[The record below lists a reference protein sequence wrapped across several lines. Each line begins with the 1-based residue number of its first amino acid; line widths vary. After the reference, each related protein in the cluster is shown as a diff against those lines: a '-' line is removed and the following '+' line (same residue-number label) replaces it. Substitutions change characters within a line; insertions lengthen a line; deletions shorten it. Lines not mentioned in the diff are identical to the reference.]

1 MGSSCIDKDIEM
13 DLGEIGIDGEQQNKC
28 EEEWAALDNEVVESS
43 DSEEDEELLNDALLG
58 VAGTILDP
66 SAAPAASSDSELD
79 MEDEMTAPKR
89 APKKRQHKLYVE
101 RHIHRRGG
109 RLCHKPNKHIPPQ
122 HFMPV
127 ASWKTH
133 KFKVQINKN
142 KQI

>member
-1 MGSSCIDKDIEM
+1 M
-13 DLGEIGIDGEQQNKC
+13 DLGEIGIDGEQQNKR

-43 DSEEDEELLNDALLG
+43 DSEEDDELSNDALLG

-66 SAAPAASSDSELD
+66 SAAPAASSNSELD
-79 MEDEMTAPKR
+79 MEDKMTAPKC
-89 APKKRQHKLYVE
+89 APKKRQDKLYVE
-101 RHIHRRGG
+101 RHICRRGG
-109 RLCHKPNKHIPPQ
+109 RLRHKPNKRILPQ
-122 HFMPV
+122 HFTPV